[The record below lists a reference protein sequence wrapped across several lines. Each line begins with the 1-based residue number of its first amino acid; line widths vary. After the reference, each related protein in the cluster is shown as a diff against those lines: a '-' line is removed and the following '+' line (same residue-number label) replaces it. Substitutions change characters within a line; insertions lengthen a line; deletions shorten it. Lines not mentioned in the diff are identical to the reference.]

1 MPETQPDAPAEG
13 AWDRTD
19 LEKRRTGARAPVLL
33 AAKPPVTARV
43 FG

>member
-1 MPETQPDAPAEG
+1 MPETQPDAPDEG
-13 AWDRTD
+13 PRGRTD

-33 AAKPPVTARV
+33 AAKTPITARV

>member
-13 AWDRTD
+13 TRDRT
-19 LEKRRTGARAPVLL
+19 VLL
-33 AAKPPVTARV
+33 AAKTPVTARV